1 MKVEQE
7 LVNIAPQ
14 RETLLTIGVF
24 DGVHA
29 GHRCLLENLERRARE
44 KNLLSGVVTF
54 NPHPQSVLHPHS
66 QLPWL
71 LDLKGRIESLQ
82 ELDIGLVVVL
92 SFTPELSRLSA
103 REFISLLV
111 KHLRMR
117 GLMVGPDFVLGR
129 GREGN
134 TELLS
139 SLGQEMGFSVESI
152 APFTIDGEI
161 ASSTLIRQT
170 LAQGNMTKVKKLMG
184 HSFYLIG
191 KVITTNK
198 RGRILGFP
206 TANLDIKP
214 QQALP
219 GNGVYATITQ
229 VDDKQFASVTNIGT
243 RPTFGNGEIWVETHL
258 LNYEGNLYNKE
269 IRVEFV
275 QKLRGE
281 WGFASSEELT
291 SQIGKDIQ
299 EAEAILSKE
308 QSTVSIKLMA
318 DSNGHIKARGS

>member
-206 TANLDIKP
+206 TANLDMKP

-219 GNGVYATITQ
+219 GSGVYATITQ